1 MKYLPCH
8 VILSAGQEDR
18 DFSRLQRFKM
28 AAKQLS
34 GVLRTYIAAGKATP
48 SPPLGPSL
56 GQVENYFLL
65 YLFYFFFRELTR
77 SFALYSSAE

>member
-1 MKYLPCH
+1 
-8 VILSAGQEDR
+8 
-18 DFSRLQRFKM
+18 M

-34 GVLRTYIAAGKATP
+34 GVLRTYIAVGKATP

-56 GQVENYFLL
+56 GQVENYLLL
-65 YLFYFFFRELTR
+65 YLFYVILFFQELTL

>member
-1 MKYLPCH
+1 
-8 VILSAGQEDR
+8 
-18 DFSRLQRFKM
+18 M

-56 GQVENYFLL
+56 GQVGSYFAFSSAMVFTRASFDFLL
-65 YLFYFFFRELTR
+65 LLSLDFSVE
-77 SFALYSSAE
+77 